1 MKSPKVSI
9 NDLRIKATGLT
20 ARQAHQ
26 LGQLVAQGLLNA
38 QLTGDQRRVIP
49 EQSVRISSSKET
61 SINRLADDI
70 VSRIRQGLD

>member
-1 MKSPKVSI
+1 MKSPKISI

-20 ARQAHQ
+20 ASQAHQ

-38 QLTGDQRRVIP
+38 QLSGDQQRVIP
-49 EQSVRISSSKET
+49 SKTVRLTTSKEK
-61 SINRLADDI
+61 SIARLADDI